1 MIDRKFIR
9 EEEIQIFYYDN
20 LFEQL
25 LQDGNIIEN
34 KFGYFKNSM
43 LSNINKL
50 NLEVEVLWSDFNE
63 G

>member
-1 MIDRKFIR
+1 MF
-9 EEEIQIFYYDN
+9 FYYDN

-25 LQDGNIIEN
+25 LQDGNTIEN

>member
-34 KFGYFKNSM
+34 KFGYLINSM
-43 LSNINKL
+43 LSNLNIL

>member
-25 LQDGNIIEN
+25 LQDGNTIEN